1 MFLCIDLDAFFV
13 SVEQALNPSLIGKP
27 VVVGGLPTQRGV
39 IASASYEARKFGIHA
54 GMPTAQAYRLCPQAI
69 FLKGNFHYYQWYSS
83 RFYDILTAY
92 SPDVFMASID
102 EAYINISGTERL
114 FGPPLNLAKEI
125 KTAIKTKLNIAASC
139 GIARTKVLAK
149 IVCNQSKPN
158 GLLIISPEDE
168 IQFLSPLSVD
178 VLPGIGPRHL
188 EILKNLNIHTVKEF
202 LQTPDWILHTALGNY
217 YRVIKFF
224 IHGGDFE
231 FRDGMKSISRE
242 TTLPEDTIDKNL
254 IYALFY
260 YLLERGCTALREK
273 RLAAKTV
280 TIKVRFS
287 DFKTITKQIT
297 IPASNA
303 QQKIFKHGLPI
314 LKNLLKEKKRI
325 RLIGMNL
332 SKFEY
337 DSMQPSMFAVKEERL
352 NCLNYAL
359 DKVRDKFGFD
369 SLFPATTFIMKK
381 HFGETE
387 DGYTLHT
394 PSLSQ

>member
-1 MFLCIDLDAFFV
+1 MYLCIDLDAFFV
-13 SVEQALNPSLIGKP
+13 SVEQALHPSLIGKP

-69 FLKGNFHYYQWYSS
+69 FLKGNFQYYQWYSS
-83 RFYDILTAY
+83 RFYDILNAY
-92 SPDVFMASID
+92 SPEVSMASID
-102 EAYINISGTERL
+102 EAYINMSGTERL
-114 FGPPLNLAKEI
+114 FGPPPILAKEI
-125 KTAIKTKLNIAASC
+125 KTIIKTKLNITASC

-158 GLLIISPEDE
+158 GLLIVSPDNEM
-168 IQFLSPLSVD
+168 QFLSPLTVN
-178 VLPGIGPRHL
+178 VLPGIGPQHL
-188 EILKNLNIHTVKEF
+188 EIMKNLNIHTVKEF

-217 YRVIKFF
+217 YKIIKFF

-231 FRDGMKSISRE
+231 FRDGIKSISRE

-273 RLAAKTV
+273 CLAAKTV

-287 DFKTITKQIT
+287 DFKTITRQIT

-303 QQKIFKHGLPI
+303 QQRIFKHGLPV

-337 DSMQPSMFAVKEERL
+337 DRMQPSMFAVKEERL
-352 NCLNYAL
+352 NRLNYAV
-359 DKVRDKFGFD
+359 DTVRDKFGFN
-369 SLFPATTFIMKK
+369 SLFPATTFVMKK
-381 HFGETE
+381 YFGESE